1 MVSSMLHSLSE
12 VPRIAK
18 FRPMF
23 SLCHRKQKERISMSK
38 ALSPEVR
45 VPYALVARWA
55 SPPGCS
61 LRHWVVRR
69 FVVLHSNA
77 PLEGGYV
84 WRDIITA
91 AIPNFIGFNPCFNGR
106 WSRTRTNKKAKLK
119 SLAGMRTCPKG
130 LTHPSHCKDTKT
142 PLSTK

>member
-18 FRPMF
+18 FRPIF
-23 SLCHRKQKERISMSK
+23 SPYRRGQKERISMSK

-55 SPPGCS
+55 SPPPGCS

-69 FVVLHSNA
+69 FVVLRLPRLRLIRCPPPPFEAEVVNVLCCHWLHSSIVLMEDVLQKRKRECV
-77 PLEGGYV
+77 PIRWLEHV
-84 WRDIITA
+84 L
-91 AIPNFIGFNPCFNGR
+91 FFFCGR
-106 WSRTRTNKKAKLK
+106 NLKK
-119 SLAGMRTCPKG
+119 KG
-130 LTHPSHCKDTKT
+130 
-142 PLSTK
+142 